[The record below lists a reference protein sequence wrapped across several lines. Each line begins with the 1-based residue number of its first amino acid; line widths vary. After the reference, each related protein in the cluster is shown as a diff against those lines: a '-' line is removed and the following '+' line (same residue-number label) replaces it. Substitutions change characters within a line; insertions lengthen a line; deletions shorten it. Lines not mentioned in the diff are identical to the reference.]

1 MKERKGMDKEAK
13 EVVSDELKKDCK
25 IKISIKDL
33 GMAAFMKCQGWNLYR
48 KEGRNFVFLIESAE
62 EDAFASDRVSDINGP
77 FAKFDAAIMQLK
89 ALS

>member
-1 MKERKGMDKEAK
+1 MSDKET
-13 EVVSDELKKDCK
+13 SIKKDDDAK
-25 IKISIKDL
+25 KKVGIKDL

-48 KEGRNFVFLIESAE
+48 KEGRNFVFLIEPEEEEAFSA
-62 EDAFASDRVSDINGP
+62 DRVTYINGP